1 MKRIAALF
9 ACALTLAATLIP
21 MPDAHAALL
30 EGNVFQPNGENLIIQ
45 PPAGW
50 RLAYM
55 NGDPNGDYVVEF
67 MPQNESHDSWR
78 EGYMSV
84 QRGAASVSPSV
95 HLSTQ
100 IVQRVLQGAQNS
112 CAGHFT
118 PMKQKDSMTNGAYT
132 SISGGFCDR
141 YSAAAAPFGEG
152 SLVAVIEGTKNLF
165 LVQFGWRPS
174 TPNELNGYP
183 LRITPQRLQV
193 LLDQINRAM
202 LCGGTDQLVCP
213 R

>member
-1 MKRIAALF
+1 MKKIAALL
-9 ACALTLAATLIP
+9 ACALTLTATLTA
-21 MPDAHAALL
+21 MPAAHAAQ
-30 EGNVFQPNGENLIIQ
+30 EGSLFQPNGENLIIQ
-45 PPAGW
+45 PPSGW

-67 MPQNESHDSWR
+67 LPQNESHDSWR

-84 QRGAASVSPSV
+84 QRGAASVSPGV
-95 HLSTQ
+95 HMSTQ
-100 IVQRVLQGAQNS
+100 IVQRVLQGAQNGCS
-112 CAGHFT
+112 GHFT

-141 YSAAAAPFGEG
+141 YGPAAPFGEG

-193 LLDQINRAM
+193 LLDQLNRAM
-202 LCGGTDQLVCP
+202 LCGGADQLTCP

>member
-1 MKRIAALF
+1 MKKILALF
-9 ACALTLAATLIP
+9 LLQASLLASVLTPLSVRAE
-21 MPDAHAALL
+21 LL
-30 EGNVFQPNGENLIIQ
+30 EGRVFQPNGENLIIQ

-84 QRGAASVSPSV
+84 QRGAADLSSGA

-100 IVQRVLQGAQNS
+100 IVQRVLQGAQRN

-141 YSAAAAPFGEG
+141 LGSAAPFGEG
-152 SLVAVIEGTKNLF
+152 SLIAVFEGTRNLF
-165 LVQFGWRPS
+165 LVQFGWRPA
-174 TPNELNGYP
+174 TENELKGNP
-183 LRITPQRLQV
+183 LRITPQKLQQYLD
-193 LLDQINRAM
+193 LLNRATI
-202 LCGGTDQLVCP
+202 CGGQDQLICP